1 MRGAKRTIF
10 PSMEFQRQLVMYA
23 VLLVLGFASYVLISS
38 WGSFSVRPGYDE
50 VNGLTEGTSYTVDQ
64 TVSLKNLQIGD
75 AVCYKLGDH
84 DDDRVNFGWVAA
96 LPGDQLSITNGRPSS
111 NQNSS
116 NQASTGKNA
125 NGKNTDNKN
134 SNDNSGGKIL
144 VNGKPITRG
153 GDVTMS
159 DSAAIT
165 IPLNHVFIVT
175 DLHHRDSI
183 ALGPLPAAALIGRI
197 NKFP

>member
-1 MRGAKRTIF
+1 
-10 PSMEFQRQLVMYA
+10 MEFQRQLVMYA
-23 VLLVLGFASYVLISS
+23 VLLVLGFTAYVLISS

-50 VNGLTEGTSYTVDQ
+50 VNGLTEGTSYTVNQ
-64 TVSLKNLQIGD
+64 TVSIKNLQIGD

-84 DDDRVNFGWVAA
+84 DDDRVNFGWIAA
-96 LPGDQLSITNGRPSS
+96 LPGDQLSITNGHHSGNPSS
-111 NQNSS
+111 SGQNS
-116 NQASTGKNA
+116 TEKNA
-125 NGKNTDNKN
+125 SGKNTENKN
-134 SNDNSGGKIL
+134 SSENSGGKII

-153 GDVTMS
+153 GNVTMS

-165 IPLNHVFIVT
+165 IPLNHIFIVT